1 MIQPCVIRIGVQ
13 RVILILMSATHGMR
27 VAPLVTRNRVVKSA
41 ANLVKP
47 RPYLQ
52 HRGSTTGDD
61 GVLASW
67 LTVPCFSLLSHII
80 VLRYVKSCTYL
91 LKKKKN
97 EKERKKE
104 KRSFS
109 FTCMHASSFK
119 FASWRISISQYRE
132 WKIVKSIVQDGWV
145 WRVGTRV
152 DLERVSFPFQW
163 KKSREAACILSKYI
177 QWKNHLVKLDNRSI
191 RYNDNNRSDNN
202 NNRRHHYYLA

>member
-91 LKKKKN
+91 LKKKKKMKK
-97 EKERKKE
+97 KERKTFVFVYMHARVFLQICIVTNLNFTISRMKNCKIDRSGWMSME
-104 KRSFS
+104 GGNEGRFGKGFVSFS
-109 FTCMHASSFK
+109 MKKVERGSV
-119 FASWRISISQYRE
+119 Y
-132 WKIVKSIVQDGWV
+132 IVKIYSM
-145 WRVGTRV
+145 
-152 DLERVSFPFQW
+152 
-163 KKSREAACILSKYI
+163 KKSSCK
-177 QWKNHLVKLDNRSI
+177 I
-191 RYNDNNRSDNN
+191 RQSF
-202 NNRRHHYYLA
+202 HSLQ

>member
-67 LTVPCFSLLSHII
+67 LTVSCFSLLSHII

-91 LKKKKN
+91 LKKKKKN
-97 EKERKKE
+97 EKERKKNV
-104 KRSFS
+104 RFRL
-109 FTCMHASSFK
+109 HACTRLPSNLH
-119 FASWRISISQYRE
+119 RDESQFHNIE
-132 WKIVKSIVQDGWV
+132 NEN
-145 WRVGTRV
+145 
-152 DLERVSFPFQW
+152 L
-163 KKSREAACILSKYI
+163 
-177 QWKNHLVKLDNRSI
+177 
-191 RYNDNNRSDNN
+191 
-202 NNRRHHYYLA
+202 